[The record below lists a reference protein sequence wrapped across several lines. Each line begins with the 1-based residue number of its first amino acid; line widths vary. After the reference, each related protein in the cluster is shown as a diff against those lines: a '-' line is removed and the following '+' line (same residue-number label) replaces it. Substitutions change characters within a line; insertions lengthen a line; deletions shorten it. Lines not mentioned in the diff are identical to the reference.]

1 MLFEG
6 EKLNK
11 TAVFESR
18 IDVRYLAYVADILR
32 YRFGVMP
39 NSMSQLI
46 RMALQTLCE
55 VGEINGWLD
64 YQMGDMKEKEEIKQ
78 AYHKLVIEHGIW
90 AYNKGRKVSKAIISD
105 PRYAKV
111 DNRIT
116 MTSEELEKTAKQIE
130 QEQIKQEKNDPLQDL
145 DMVAEKMINALIE
158 RGDLVDPDDQTKP
171 DESDK

>member
-64 YQMGDMKEKEEIKQ
+64 YQMGDMKEEEEIKQ

-90 AYNKGRKVSKAIISD
+90 AYNKGRKVSRAIISD

-130 QEQIKQEKNDPLQDL
+130 QEKNDPLQDL
-145 DMVAEKMINALIE
+145 DMIAKDKERMINTLLE
-158 RGDLVDPDDQTKP
+158 QGDLVDPDDQTK
-171 DESDK
+171 